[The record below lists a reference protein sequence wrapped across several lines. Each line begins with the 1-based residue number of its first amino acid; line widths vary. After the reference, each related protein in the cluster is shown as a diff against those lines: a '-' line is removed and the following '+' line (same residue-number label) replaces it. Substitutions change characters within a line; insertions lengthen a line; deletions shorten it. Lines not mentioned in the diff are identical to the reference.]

1 MKTKNLFKYL
11 FVSLFTII
19 TLTSVAKAGY
29 YSKHQARNTIEQTS
43 YIIDNAYDIVNYY
56 SYYQSNN
63 LSRAVYYNNY
73 AQDMYYSH
81 FYRTA
86 IRYSLLARQY
96 ALDVIDGCDDYWEYF
111 YYTYFGWSNR
121 YGYNN
126 SFSYRS
132 GYRDGYYDGY
142 YAGYCAR
149 YNHDYRRDPYHNLHS
164 DYYQDNYYN
173 NIVMNQ
179 SNSSMGR
186 GESGKINRGGN
197 NNGGVT
203 ISRPGYTGEP
213 TNNGGYKNINTND
226 YFSSKELSL
235 TKDIPSTTVMESNF
249 KEKNPNISF
258 NDKNLSS
265 DSKALETNRNAS
277 SKFISR
283 NKVNTNNNI
292 TQIQKPQQVIT
303 PSNDIKRIDGN
314 NSTIN
319 NNQNKT
325 NNRITTKINSNNQD
339 NNRQVIERKENTIQ
353 PNNRTNNNNNNN
365 NNNRTI
371 NTNRT
376 NNNNNNY
383 RPVERKENTN
393 NNSFRNNNYNN
404 NSNNNN
410 HSVET
415 RENNN
420 SNSFRNNNNNRSN
433 NSNSSN
439 RSNSNRTIER
449 SSNSNNNNSNNS
461 SSSNSSNQRRI
472 SR

>member
-1 MKTKNLFKYL
+1 
-11 FVSLFTII
+11 
-19 TLTSVAKAGY
+19 
-29 YSKHQARNTIEQTS
+29 
-43 YIIDNAYDIVNYY
+43 
-56 SYYQSNN
+56 
-63 LSRAVYYNNY
+63 
-73 AQDMYYSH
+73 
-81 FYRTA
+81 
-86 IRYSLLARQY
+86 
-96 ALDVIDGCDDYWEYF
+96 
-111 YYTYFGWSNR
+111 
-121 YGYNN
+121 
-126 SFSYRS
+126 
-132 GYRDGYYDGY
+132 
-142 YAGYCAR
+142 
-149 YNHDYRRDPYHNLHS
+149 
-164 DYYQDNYYN
+164 
-173 NIVMNQ
+173 MNQ

-235 TKDIPSTTVMESNF
+235 TKDIPSTTVMESDF
-249 KEKNPNISF
+249 KKKNPNISF

-265 DSKALETNRNAS
+265 DSKALATNRNAS

-283 NKVNTNNNI
+283 NKINTNNNR

-314 NSTIN
+314 NSTII

-353 PNNRTNNNNNNN
+353 PN
-365 NNNRTI
+365 
-371 NTNRT
+371 NRT

-449 SSNSNNNNSNNS
+449 SSNSNNNNSNNN

>member
-11 FVSLFTII
+11 VVSLFTII
-19 TLTSVAKAGY
+19 TMTSVAKAGY
-29 YSKHQARNTIEQTS
+29 YSKNQARNTIEQTS

-197 NNGGVT
+197 NNGGVI

-226 YFSSKELSL
+226 YFSSKALSL
-235 TKDIPSTTVMESNF
+235 TKDIPSTTVMESDF
-249 KEKNPNISF
+249 KKKNPNISF

-265 DSKALETNRNAS
+265 DSKALATNRNAS

-283 NKVNTNNNI
+283 NKINTNNNR

-371 NTNRT
+371 NTNR

-420 SNSFRNNNNNRSN
+420 SNSFRN
-433 NSNSSN
+433 
-439 RSNSNRTIER
+439 
-449 SSNSNNNNSNNS
+449 
-461 SSSNSSNQRRI
+461 
-472 SR
+472 